1 MPQMT
6 ENSGAGA
13 NCGAGVSPAY
23 VCFDPA
29 VPPARASAL
38 AAPQISSRLRIILA
52 IIASAAILL
61 LGAYVTIGGTPPVVH
76 LGGHRHASPPRAHG
90 PSGYVPYGPVSF
102 GPYGPGEYVGHER
115 FAHVPVYRLRV
126 DDQLE
131 CLYRLTREETAQPYQ
146 LNVGDEIQV
155 ESVGDPNVNRNLIV
169 QPDGTITLRLLGQVK
184 ATGHTIQ
191 QLRDKLEDLYQKYT
205 NVPAIT
211 VTPLKVNTRLED
223 LRPRSITAQASSAGR
238 ECRSASRPMERSRSP
253 PSAAFWR
260 RASRSTS

>member
-6 ENSGAGA
+6 ENSGA
-13 NCGAGVSPAY
+13 
-23 VCFDPA
+23 
-29 VPPARASAL
+29 ARIVVQA
-38 AAPQISSRLRIILA
+38 SRLHTCVLIQASRPRSKRSRRTANLFALHIVLA

-61 LGAYVTIGGTPPVVH
+61 LGAYVTIGGPPPVVH
-76 LGGHRHASPPRAHG
+76 LGGHRHASPPRARG

-223 LRPRSITAQASSAGR
+223 LRYGR
-238 ECRSASRPMERSRSP
+238 
-253 PSAAFWR
+253 
-260 RASRSTS
+260 